1 MADDH
6 VHVGRMEEWV
16 PTCAVPTLKESLE
29 RSYPGQFWNSDIDT
43 GQVDLEQAT
52 ATSNDM
58 AEADRKFS
66 RAATEWAIAQ
76 ARYK

>member
-1 MADDH
+1 M
-6 VHVGRMEEWV
+6 
-16 PTCAVPTLKESLE
+16 KESLE

-66 RAATEWAIAQ
+66 RAAAEWANVQ